1 MKNELVILLA
11 EDDEGHATLI
21 KRNLNRAGISNQI
34 ICFKDGQETLDFLFR
49 EGPGQHRESGKP
61 YLLILDIRMP
71 KIDGVQV
78 LERLKRDPE
87 LKKIPVV
94 MLTTTDDP
102 REVDRCHRLGCSSYL
117 TKPVDYERFVIAI
130 RQLGLF
136 LSIVQFP
143 TINGEG

>member
-11 EDDEGHATLI
+11 EDDEGHSTLI
-21 KRNLNRAGISNQI
+21 KRNLNRAGISNPI
-34 ICFKDGQETLDFLFR
+34 LSFKDGQEVLDFLLR
-49 EGPGQHRESGKP
+49 EGSGSHREAGKP

-78 LERLKRDPE
+78 LERVKRDTE
-87 LKKIPVV
+87 LKKIPVI

-117 TKPVDYERFVIAI
+117 TKPVDYDKFVLSI

-136 LSIVQFP
+136 LSIVQYP
-143 TINGEG
+143 KINGDE